1 MSSVISSTVF
11 YLSLRDA
18 AKRSQL
24 SVRTLTRSIAAGQLR
39 AYRVR
44 RSVRIAEP
52 DLKAFIERKPIRAP
66 S

>member
-1 MSSVISSTVF
+1 MSSVIASTVF

-24 SVRTLTRSIAAGQLR
+24 SVRTLTRAIAVKQLR
-39 AYRVR
+39 AYRVGR
-44 RSVRIAEP
+44 LVRIAER
-52 DLKAFIERKPIRAP
+52 DLQAFIERKPIRAT